1 MQTASIHSYEFG
13 EFQLDTGKRLLRRLD
28 GTQVP
33 LTPRVFETLLYM
45 VEHHDAVLGK
55 EQIMEAVWPDSIVEE
70 NNLAQAIS
78 KLRQVLG
85 ETPGSHSYIVT
96 VPGRGYRFVAEVN
109 KRNGNIVSIGPAD
122 SPTTPMSVREA
133 TEADSKADRHQLLRK
148 VRHGASPSDWRIF
161 GAAITAIIVVGLAT
175 LFFVRYRSLPVSVR
189 APSSPVPADAVL
201 SVPARIAEKSIAVLP
216 FENRSDEK
224 ENAYFADGIEDE
236 ILTRLSNIADL
247 KVISRTSTR
256 QYQSKPANLR
266 EIAKQLGVANIL
278 EGSVQKVAD
287 HVRVNVQL
295 VNAQTDSH
303 LWADTYDRKLT
314 DIFSVESEIAKGIA
328 ESLQARLTGREEQAL
343 AVKPTDNPE
352 AYDAY
357 LRALA
362 FETRSSLSFD
372 ASRRAVDFYARA
384 VQLDPKFAVAWARL
398 SRAHALMYFRFED
411 TTAARRNAATKT
423 LENAQKLQPNS
434 AETQLAL
441 GYYQY
446 WVLRDYA
453 LAKTT
458 FKEVSKMVPGSSE
471 VPKALGLVSR
481 REGQWDESV
490 AYFEQ
495 ALALDPRNVEFLT
508 DTALTYAMLR
518 RFPVALKLSDRALD
532 ILPNDLDLMETKAR
546 IYQAQGNLK
555 EAAKMLLEVN
565 AQTPSVAA
573 LLTKVTQ
580 LRLERNYDEA
590 VRLPKAR
597 QAQFHFGS
605 EIDKALNQLLL
616 AWSQRDAGDAA
627 TAKANAEQAR
637 NTLEPLVHK
646 DQQDSGPLTGNL
658 ALLYAVLGNKELA
671 LKEAERA
678 IKPSPTKDAVYGPTD
693 EENLA
698 LIQTMVGENSGA
710 IATLTRL
717 LKTPYSSWLYA
728 PTAITSAHLRLDP
741 IWDPLRADPAF
752 QKLCEENQP

>member
-1 MQTASIHSYEFG
+1 
-13 EFQLDTGKRLLRRLD
+13 
-28 GTQVP
+28 
-33 LTPRVFETLLYM
+33 
-45 VEHHDAVLGK
+45 
-55 EQIMEAVWPDSIVEE
+55 
-70 NNLAQAIS
+70 
-78 KLRQVLG
+78 
-85 ETPGSHSYIVT
+85 
-96 VPGRGYRFVAEVN
+96 
-109 KRNGNIVSIGPAD
+109 
-122 SPTTPMSVREA
+122 
-133 TEADSKADRHQLLRK
+133 
-148 VRHGASPSDWRIF
+148 
-161 GAAITAIIVVGLAT
+161 
-175 LFFVRYRSLPVSVR
+175 
-189 APSSPVPADAVL
+189 
-201 SVPARIAEKSIAVLP
+201 
-216 FENRSDEK
+216 
-224 ENAYFADGIEDE
+224 
-236 ILTRLSNIADL
+236 
-247 KVISRTSTR
+247 
-256 QYQSKPANLR
+256 
-266 EIAKQLGVANIL
+266 
-278 EGSVQKVAD
+278 
-287 HVRVNVQL
+287 
-295 VNAQTDSH
+295 
-303 LWADTYDRKLT
+303 
-314 DIFSVESEIAKGIA
+314 
-328 ESLQARLTGREEQAL
+328 
-343 AVKPTDNPE
+343 
-352 AYDAY
+352 
-357 LRALA
+357 
-362 FETRSSLSFD
+362 
-372 ASRRAVDFYARA
+372 
-384 VQLDPKFAVAWARL
+384 
-398 SRAHALMYFRFED
+398 
-411 TTAARRNAATKT
+411 
-423 LENAQKLQPNS
+423 LENAQKLEPNS
-434 AETQLAL
+434 PETLLAL

-518 RFPVALKLSDRALD
+518 RLPAALKLSDRALD

-555 EAAKMLLEVN
+555 EAAKMLVEVN

-646 DQQDSGPLTGNL
+646 NQQDSGPLTGNL

-741 IWDPLRADPAF
+741 VWDPLRADPAF
-752 QKLCEENQP
+752 QKLCEERQP